1 MGLVL
6 SPAGAEMNHASSPLI
21 SVVTPYRNS
30 EHFLPHLA
38 ANLQA
43 QSYTHWECLLVDHA
57 STDQGPALAR
67 QIANADSRFRPLNI
81 KDPRPFP
88 ALPRNKAVAEARGEL
103 ICFLD
108 VDDLWHPEKLE
119 RQLEFHSKNQ
129 LEFSVTQY
137 GRFHPEKEETADPG
151 ALPKHWRVRKPPA
164 VMSRKELLWANSI
177 PILTVMINRELLLSL
192 PETENWPFSLIRHED
207 YLLWLNL
214 WKQEPE
220 LRYGCVNVTLAFHQ
234 RHATNL
240 TGARWRMATWTYLV
254 YRAHGDQPPIAALR
268 SILHAL
274 THLFGFFRNYAL

>member
-1 MGLVL
+1 
-6 SPAGAEMNHASSPLI
+6 MNHASSPLI
-21 SVVTPYRNS
+21 SVITPYRNS
-30 EHFLPHLA
+30 APFLPHLA

-67 QIANADSRFRPLNI
+67 QIANADSRFRLLDI

-137 GRFHPEKEETADPG
+137 GRFHAEDGAKADPG
-151 ALPKHWRVRKPPA
+151 ALPKHWRVQRPPA
-164 VMSRKELLWANSI
+164 EMSRRKLLWKNHI
-177 PILTVMINRELLLSL
+177 PMLTVMINRRLLSKFSF
-192 PETENWPFSLIRHED
+192 ENGPFSLIRHED
-207 YLLWLNL
+207 YLLWLTLWNL
-214 WKQEPE
+214 QGD
-220 LRYGCVNVTLAFHQ
+220 LRYGRLNHTLAFHR
-234 RHATNL
+234 RHSKNL
-240 TGARWRMATWTYLV
+240 TGTRWRMASWTYRV
-254 YRAHGDQPPIAALR
+254 YRAHGENSLAAAFLSTR
-268 SILHAL
+268 NGLVY
-274 THLFGFFRNYAL
+274 LFRAVSSTFTFEESS